1 MKTLTVAEAA
11 KKLTGCVRRVYY
23 RHESFELVRNGVP
36 HARLVPVNGSGCNT
50 HELADDLAEAR
61 LLTEDRR
68 ALGSAIRK
76 GRKQLKPL
84 KNPWA

>member
-11 KKLTGCVRRVYY
+11 KKLTGCVKRVYY
-23 RHESFELVRNGVP
+23 RHESFELVANGVP
-36 HARLVPVNGSGCNT
+36 HARRAPVNGSGCDT
-50 HELADDLAEAR
+50 HELGDDLAESR
-61 LLTEDRR
+61 LFTRDRR

-84 KNPWA
+84 KNP